1 MKIPRSSRRALLGLA
16 AALATGVPARAR
28 PAPDPV
34 IPSEPALM
42 TGVLPNGLRYV
53 MLPQRNEPGHVSLRL
68 VVEAGS
74 LDERED
80 ERGYAHFVE
89 HMAFAGSAHYPPGK
103 LVEFFQG
110 LGVGYGADLNAD
122 TGFTRTIYKLD
133 LPTGALL
140 PQALQVLRD
149 YADGLTFTPEALDRQ
164 RGVILSELSARA
176 TAQYELGVHWLSL
189 LYAGSPLPAR
199 MPIGLAGVIRQ
210 ADAARLR
217 AFYRRCYRPERM
229 LVLLVGD
236 LDPRAAEAVVRRQF
250 SAMTTVGPA
259 LPPTR
264 VIAPDHPGLQADAL
278 ASPLHTSS
286 AVDFITLVP
295 RPRDTVTALRTWEAE
310 VVVLNM
316 LNRRLTGLADANP
329 RLGKALATADAG
341 PDQWYAHFRLEA
353 QAAVDDWP
361 VAVAVLE
368 RELRRARQRGF
379 QADEVQEAASS
390 LLANLIG
397 YRDQVAT
404 YTPSALADAMTARL
418 ATGCSWHDLS
428 AETRLSG
435 DYLTHFT
442 PGDAAAALDGLFT
455 EGKLHLILSRPT
467 PLPQGREALLAAYH
481 ASAGQALAAG
491 GPAAPSQLL
500 LRYGD
505 VLPAGEATR
514 QETQPDLRLTTVTFA
529 NGVRLNLRPSRGES
543 RRFGL
548 TVRLGRGIADVPR
561 DRPRLEMLA
570 LTLLG
575 SADLG
580 RNTQE
585 EIGRLLQL
593 HAIQFNAGLEDNQM
607 SFSAAGPAAELPFV
621 LRLVAALL
629 SDLKLNPARLDK
641 AVSQYA
647 AVHRHEIESTSSW
660 SRNETLYRLASSDP
674 RLRLVSPQEVG
685 RYSFAEID
693 AWAHEHWLEGP
704 VEIGLVGDFEPGEA
718 VAAVARTLGAL
729 PPRRNPPVAALER
742 LALLSG
748 ELARKTEIEPVPDA
762 AANLRLAW
770 PAGPA
775 QTVRERAALQLAID
789 AVIDRLR
796 IRVRE
801 NLGATYSPNGGL
813 YRYAP
818 QPDFQFAWIE
828 LTFDPRH
835 ARTLEALTLRLS
847 DELAEQGLTG
857 EEFNRLREPRRAQ
870 TAAQL
875 GSDDWWL
882 HQVLARAQSRP
893 AVLSDARA
901 LATVYSDLTREEVN
915 LAALRYL
922 RAAGASTILVVP
934 QSAAASAAGP

>member
-1 MKIPRSSRRALLGLA
+1 MKIPRSSRRTLLALA
-16 AALATGVPARAR
+16 AALAAGVPARAR

-34 IPSEPALM
+34 IPSEPALSS
-42 TGVLPNGLRYV
+42 GILPNGLRYFL
-53 MLPQRNEPGHVSLRL
+53 LPRGNEPGHVSLRL

-89 HMAFAGSAHYPPGK
+89 HMAFAGTAHYPPGK

-133 LPTGALL
+133 LPSGALL

-149 YADGLTFTPEALDRQ
+149 YADGLTFTPDALDRQ
-164 RGVILSELSARA
+164 RAVILSELSARA

-189 LYAGSPLPAR
+189 LYAGTPLPAR
-199 MPIGLAGVIRQ
+199 MPIGLAGVIKQ

-236 LDPRAAEAVVRRQF
+236 LDRGAAEALLRRQF
-250 SAMTTVGPA
+250 SGMATAGPA
-259 LPPTR
+259 LPPAR
-264 VIAPDHPGLQADAL
+264 LISPDNPGLQADAL
-278 ASPLHTSS
+278 ASPLHTSA
-286 AVDFITLVP
+286 AVDFITLVA
-295 RPRDTVTALRTWEAE
+295 RPRDTVAALHGWEAE
-310 VVVLNM
+310 AVVLAM
-316 LNRRLTGLADANP
+316 LNRRLSGLADSNP
-329 RLGKALATADAG
+329 RLGKAFATADAG

-353 QAAVDDWP
+353 QAAANDWP
-361 VAVAVLE
+361 AAVAVLE
-368 RELRRARQRGF
+368 RELRRARQQGF
-379 QADEVQEAASS
+379 QADEVEEAASS
-390 LLANLIG
+390 LLANLVG

-404 YTPSALADAMTARL
+404 YAPSALADAMTARL
-418 ATGCSWHDLS
+418 ATGASWHDLN
-428 AETRLSG
+428 AETRLST

-442 PGDAAAALDGLFT
+442 PADAAAALDGLFT
-455 EGKLHLILSRPT
+455 EQNLHLILSRPT
-467 PLPQGREALLAAYH
+467 PLPNGPEALLAAYR
-481 ASAGQALAAG
+481 ASAGGALAAG

-505 VLPAGEATR
+505 VVPAGAVTR
-514 QETQPDLRLTTVTFA
+514 QETQPDLRLTTVAFA

-543 RRFGL
+543 HRFGL
-548 TVRLGRGIADVPR
+548 SARIGRGIADVPR
-561 DRPRLEMLA
+561 DRPRLEMPA

-607 SFSAAGPAAELPFV
+607 SFSATGPAAELPFV
-621 LRLVAALL
+621 LRLLAALL

-641 AVSQYA
+641 AFSQYA

-660 SRNETLYRLASSDP
+660 SRNEILYRLASSDP
-674 RLRLVSPQEVG
+674 RLRLISPEEVS
-685 RYSFAEID
+685 RYSFAEVD
-693 AWAHEHWLEGP
+693 AWAREHWLEGP
-704 VEIGLVGDFEPGEA
+704 VEIGLTGDLEPGEA

-729 PPRRNPPVAALER
+729 PPRRNPPVAAAER
-742 LALLSG
+742 LTLLR
-748 ELARKTEIEPVPDA
+748 ELTRKTEVEPAPDA

-835 ARTLEALTLRLS
+835 AKTLRELTLRLS
-847 DELAEQGLTG
+847 DEPRRAGLDRRG
-857 EEFNRLREPRRAQ
+857 VQPAARAAPGPDRRPARLRRLVAAPGAGPGAKPAGGRQRRPRLGEGLRRTDPRGGEPRRRAVS
-870 TAAQL
+870 AL
-875 GSDDWWL
+875 G
-882 HQVLARAQSRP
+882 
-893 AVLSDARA
+893 
-901 LATVYSDLTREEVN
+901 
-915 LAALRYL
+915 
-922 RAAGASTILVVP
+922 
-934 QSAAASAAGP
+934 

>member
-1 MKIPRSSRRALLGLA
+1 LSIPRSRPL
-16 AALATGVPARAR
+16 ALAGLVLASALVAKARVKPPA
-28 PAPDPV
+28 DPV
-34 IPSEPALM
+34 IPPDPALSA
-42 TGVLPNGLRYV
+42 GVLPNGLRYFL
-53 MLPQRNEPGHVSLRL
+53 LPQGNQPGHVSLRL
-68 VVEAGS
+68 IVEAGS

-89 HMAFAGSAHYPPGK
+89 HMAFAGTAHYPAGK

-122 TGFTRTIYKLD
+122 TGFTRTLYKLD
-133 LPTGALL
+133 LPSSDLL
-140 PQALQVLRD
+140 PKALQVLRD
-149 YADGLTFTPEALDRQ
+149 YADGLTFAPEAVDRQ

-189 LYAGSPLPAR
+189 LYAGTPLPAR
-199 MPIGLAGVIRQ
+199 MPIGLASRIEQ
-210 ADAARLR
+210 ADALRLR

-229 LVLLVGD
+229 LVLVVGD
-236 LDPRAAEAVVRRQF
+236 LNPRVAEAALRRQF
-250 SAMTTVGPA
+250 SGMASADSMAPPA
-259 LPPTR
+259 RLSR
-264 VIAPDHPGLQADAL
+264 PDSPGLQADAI

-286 AVDFITLVP
+286 AVDFISVAA
-295 RPRDTVTALRTWEAE
+295 RPGDTVTALRAWEAD

-316 LNRRLTGLADANP
+316 LNRRLTSRADSNP
-329 RLGKALATADAG
+329 RLGKAVATADAG
-341 PDQWYAHFRLEA
+341 PDQWYTHFRLEA
-353 QAAVDDWP
+353 QAAANDWP

-368 RELRRARQRGF
+368 RELRRARQQGF

-390 LLANLIG
+390 LLANLMG

-404 YTPSALADAMTARL
+404 YRPSALADAMTARL
-418 ATGCSWHDLS
+418 ATGCSWHDLN
-428 AETRLSG
+428 AETRLSA
-435 DYLTHFT
+435 DFLTHFT
-442 PGDAAAALDGLFT
+442 PADAATALGGLFT
-455 EGKLHLILSRPT
+455 EGNLHLILSRPT
-467 PLPQGREALLAAYH
+467 PLPNGREALLAAYH
-481 ASAGQALAAG
+481 ASANGVLAAG
-491 GPAAPSQLL
+491 GPAAPSELL

-505 VLPAGEATR
+505 SLPAGPVTH
-514 QETQPDLRLTTVTFA
+514 QETQPDLRLTTVAFA

-548 TVRLGRGIADVPR
+548 SVRIGRGIADVPR
-561 DRPRLEMLA
+561 DRPRLEMPA

-585 EIGRLLQL
+585 EIGRLLEL

-641 AVSQYA
+641 AFSQYA

-660 SRNETLYRLASSDP
+660 GRNETLYRLASSDP
-674 RLRLVSPQEVG
+674 RLRLISPVEVS
-685 RYSFAEID
+685 RYPFAAID
-693 AWAHEHWLEGP
+693 AWARQHWLEGP
-704 VEIGLVGDFEPGEA
+704 VEIGLTGDIDPAET

-729 PPRRNPPVAALER
+729 PPRRNPPVAAAER
-742 LALLSG
+742 LTLLTG
-748 ELARKTEIEPVPDA
+748 ELARKNEIEPVPDA
-762 AANLRLAW
+762 AASLRLAW
-770 PAGPA
+770 PAAAA
-775 QTVRERAALQLAID
+775 QTVRDRAALQLAID

-847 DELAEQGLTG
+847 DELAEQGLTA

-882 HQVLARAQSRP
+882 HQVLVRAQSQP
-893 AVLSDARA
+893 AIVGDARD
-901 LATVYSDLTREEVN
+901 LATVYDELTREEVN
-915 LAALRYL
+915 RAAVRYL
-922 RAAGASTILVVP
+922 RAAQASAILVIP
-934 QSAAASAAGP
+934 QSAAAK